1 MKKSSNN
8 FLFFGGS
15 ATIDGTDLC
24 VLFYYK
30 MLLFSLS
37 LEFQFTG
44 EMIVFAL
51 LVYLMNE
58 DFLGP
63 SGELSSY
70 IVLFVIGAYQDS

>member
-1 MKKSSNN
+1 MRKQ
-8 FLFFGGS
+8 
-15 ATIDGTDLC
+15 
-24 VLFYYK
+24 
-30 MLLFSLS
+30 LFSLS

-44 EMIVFAL
+44 EMMVFAL

-70 IVLFVIGAYQDS
+70 IVLFVIGAKENSLQKSEKRTLHMHNSDR